1 MAKNFYEVL
10 DEIKERAQASSV
22 KSFSKSDFEKLV
34 RAFVNTPDYECEVV
48 KTKEGEMVK
57 STVNP
62 VANFR
67 SMIRTILKDFGVDK
81 DEAEKVMTDYEIR
94 TCDMYE
100 FISEL
105 IYKYMEA
112 GKKFDFITKEDFSGS
127 MSLKF
132 VEEEEK
138 EFTEIRRKDA
148 DPNVPLKKFTQRK
161 KAHKVLE
168 KKSKCPS
175 WLKERV

>member
-10 DEIKERAQASSV
+10 AEIKAGAEASSV

-34 RAFVNTPDYECEVV
+34 RAFVNTPDYECEIV
-48 KTKEGEMVK
+48 KTKNGEMVK

-67 SMIRTILKDFGVDK
+67 GMIRTILKDFGVDK
-81 DEAEKVMTDYEIR
+81 AEAEKVMTEYEIR

-100 FISEL
+100 FVSEI

-112 GKKFDFITKEDFSGS
+112 GKKFDFINKEDFSGS

-138 EFTEIRRKDA
+138 EYTEIRKKDA
-148 DPNVPLKKFTQRK
+148 DPSVPLKTFKQRK

-168 KKSKCPS
+168 KKSKCPK